1 MSALFSYS
9 AATRCAVLSGHWCAA
24 GLGTRAGRSLQ
35 NQLDG
40 AVQLATA
47 LTEELAKAQHA
58 LQLVGQNLTSAQQAE
73 SAHDLVD
80 QLQAILSETALP
92 TESVLPAAQAQ
103 LAKWGLPKHS
113 TSGRVLQ
120 WASKSP

>member
-1 MSALFSYS
+1 M
-9 AATRCAVLSGHWCAA
+9 LSGHWCAA

-47 LTEELAKAQHA
+47 LTEELAKTQHA
-58 LQLVGQNLTSAQQAE
+58 LQLVGKELTSAQQAE
-73 SAHDLVD
+73 SGHVLVD
-80 QLQAILSETALP
+80 RLQAVLSETVLP
-92 TESVLPAAQAQ
+92 SESVITAAQSQ
-103 LAKWGLPKHS
+103 LANWGLARHS

-120 WASKSP
+120 WAKKLP